1 MSPKQTK
8 KNTRLHLDGMIWIWG
23 RVFKRPIWTQLK
35 VIENEFMQT
44 SLMVK
49 KFKFKEFP
57 GYSIYNTKKE
67 KEKRNLKILKKRELQ
82 GLEKMNST
90 K

>member
-1 MSPKQTK
+1 MSPKQMK

-44 SLMVK
+44 SLMD
-49 KFKFKEFP
+49 
-57 GYSIYNTKKE
+57 
-67 KEKRNLKILKKRELQ
+67 LKHLPLP
-82 GLEKMNST
+82 LPSNAA
-90 K
+90 